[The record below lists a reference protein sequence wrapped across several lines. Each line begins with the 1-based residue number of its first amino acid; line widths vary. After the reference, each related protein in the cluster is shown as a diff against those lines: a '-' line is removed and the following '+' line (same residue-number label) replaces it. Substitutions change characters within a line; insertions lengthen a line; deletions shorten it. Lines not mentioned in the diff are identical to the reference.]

1 MLDVKLETLLTVAEC
16 KNFTRAAE
24 ILGITQPA
32 VSHHIGQLEQE
43 LGARLFNRGKGAF
56 DLTPEG
62 EIALRYTRRLKAMHQ
77 KMIRDIADR
86 GRHITRIRVGI
97 THTSESN
104 TITEILAKYGSLNDN
119 ISITIITDTIKNLYQ
134 MLENFEIDI
143 AVVEARNPGEGF
155 NYLMLD
161 TDTLVC
167 VLDTEHRLARRSM
180 VSVEELKDEHMILR
194 LPSSAT
200 RQLFEATL
208 TSIGE
213 AIEDFNITIE
223 VDNISTIKDL
233 IRKGM
238 GISVLPQ
245 SACMDELRKGK
256 LTALPI
262 ESLSMTREISLAYNK
277 DFSRIDILQDI
288 VELYRETTGGKA
300 AEAVL

>member
-43 LGARLFNRGKGAF
+43 LGTRLFNRGKGAF

-62 EIALRYTRRLKAMHQ
+62 EIALRYTRRLKAMYQ

-86 GRHITRIRVGI
+86 GRHLTRIRVGI

-256 LTALPI
+256 LKALPI

>member
-1 MLDVKLETLLTVAEC
+1 MLDAKLETLLTVAEC
-16 KNFTRAAE
+16 RNFTRAAE
-24 ILGITQPA
+24 ILDITQPA
-32 VSHHIGQLEQE
+32 VSHHIGQLEKE
-43 LGARLFNRGKGAF
+43 LGARLFNRGKGSF

-62 EIALRYTRRLKAMHQ
+62 EIALRYARRLKAMQ
-77 KMIRDIADR
+77 RKMMQDIADR
-86 GRHITRIRVGI
+86 GRHMTRIRVGI

-119 ISITIITDTIKNLYQ
+119 VSITIITDTIKNLYQ

-143 AVVEARNPGEGF
+143 AVVESRHPGTGF

-167 VLDTEHRLARRSM
+167 VLDTEHRLAQRSM

-200 RQLFEATL
+200 RRLFEATL

-213 AIEDFNITIE
+213 TIENFNITIE

-277 DFSRIDILQDI
+277 DFSRVDILHDI

-300 AEAVL
+300 AEATR